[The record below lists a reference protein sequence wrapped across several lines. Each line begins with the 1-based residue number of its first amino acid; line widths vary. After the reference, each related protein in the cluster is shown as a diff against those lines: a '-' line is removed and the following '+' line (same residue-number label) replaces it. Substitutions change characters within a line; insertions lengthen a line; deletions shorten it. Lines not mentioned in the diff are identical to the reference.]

1 MYSKQHINIIVGCIH
16 NVEAGVK
23 KLFFQI
29 LNDYCIRFN
38 VIIVRKKPTVVIC
51 FTDYHEED
59 PKSGTTIDA
68 TEYNK
73 IFVQIRDPFLAN
85 WEDNPYMKA
94 EFLNTTCHEIVHVC
108 QSLTGRKGFKIKGAV
123 FDPAIESESYY
134 FDPEEVEARALADFY
149 RDRYGNALI

>member
-1 MYSKQHINIIVGCIH
+1 MYSSKQIKVIVGCVH
-16 NVEAGVK
+16 NVESGVK

-29 LNDYCIRFN
+29 LNDYCMRFN
-38 VIIVRKKPTVVIC
+38 LVVIREKPTVVIV

-73 IFVQIRDPFLAN
+73 IFVQVRDPYLAN

-94 EFLNTTCHEIVHVC
+94 EFMNTTCHEIVHVC
-108 QSLTGRKGFKIKGAV
+108 QSLTGRKGFKVKSATYNKHN
-123 FDPAIESESYY
+123 ESESYY

-149 RDRYGNALI
+149 RDRYGNSLI